1 MGVGRGAPAEPSSII
16 CSLWGLELW
25 LWVLFL
31 LLCQEKQ
38 EVEEESCLQ
47 GGFGHKTGMVGRL
60 PEGGG
65 RKESREEGKKEQAYL
80 LEERELD
87 SSATRGV
94 PLTLGWAAA

>member
-1 MGVGRGAPAEPSSII
+1 
-16 CSLWGLELW
+16 
-25 LWVLFL
+25 
-31 LLCQEKQ
+31 
-38 EVEEESCLQ
+38 
-47 GGFGHKTGMVGRL
+47 MVGRL